1 MLDVVYEKVSVA
13 LFGAGKPVHPMA
25 EIKRAKKLIS
35 ELPAYDAAL
44 ALEELTF
51 WLDSVS
57 RAEGFKLGYR
67 FELLDLLD
75 RAAKIYQR
83 KLAQEY
89 LANDRHGKLR
99 ANKLWTAVFESWKML
114 GNAYIRCVEQ
124 FQSGAGG
131 AGANQ
136 KDMPVIVARALRS
149 LTVQL
154 KWVLQRYGRVDD
166 RIWGDLGRLYQ
177 FAEAND
183 IATAVIEIYPGAHGE
198 STVQREFLKAMM
210 LSVSSTHGLTPFAQ
224 EIAERTVAHLG
235 DMYRLQPKPAP
246 GSNHFFDLSTR
257 KQPAR
262 VFKGVESNRMVRFFG
277 AGAALPA
284 LEQLIQ
290 KVKAADSVPSHI
302 ELGGNFGADLVLP
315 VMQHLALYWSDNPP
329 ARGSERRK
337 IAARITVVRTFKQM
351 LKNILP
357 AADDNSL
364 DFRPQEGSES
374 WIIANVSDGGFG
386 AIIPPLKGDWVRV
399 GSVLGVQTE
408 TTQHWGAGVV
418 RRITRDELQ
427 QRSVGIQLLS
437 NTVIAVKLL
446 TTGHESAPNS
456 TREEYPAVLLST
468 APDKN
473 GEIDLLLRARS
484 FTPGQ
489 QLEMNVRGKQYYL
502 TSSKL
507 VEGGDDFDWA
517 KFKVMQR

>member
-51 WLDSVS
+51 WLDSVTH
-57 RAEGFKLGYR
+57 AEGFKLGFR

-75 RAAKIYQR
+75 RAAKTYQR
-83 KLAQEY
+83 KLAYEY
-89 LANDRHGKLR
+89 LADDRHEKLR
-99 ANKLWTAVFESWKML
+99 ANKLWTPVFESWKML

-124 FQSGAGG
+124 FQSGARG
-131 AGANQ
+131 ASQ
-136 KDMPVIVARALRS
+136 KLLPVIVARALRA

-154 KWVLQRYGRVDD
+154 KWLLQRYGPVDD

-177 FAEAND
+177 FAETQD
-183 IATAVIEIYPGAHGE
+183 IATAVIEIYPGAHGK

-210 LSVSSTHGLTPFAQ
+210 LRVSSTDGLTPLEQ

-235 DMYRLQPKPAP
+235 DMYSLQAEPAP
-246 GSNHFFDLSTR
+246 GSNHFFDLSAC
-257 KQPAR
+257 KQPMR
-262 VFKGVESNRMVRFFG
+262 VFEGVESNRTVRFFS

-290 KVKAADSVPSHI
+290 QVNAEDSVPPYI
-302 ELGGNFGADLVLP
+302 DLGGNFEAGLVLP

-364 DFRPQEGSES
+364 DFRPRDGSES
-374 WIIANVSDGGFG
+374 WVIANVSDGGFG
-386 AIIPPLKGDWVRV
+386 AIVPPLKGDWVRI

-408 TTQHWGAGVV
+408 TTQQWAAGVV
-418 RRITRDELQ
+418 RRISRDELQ
-427 QRSVGIQLLS
+427 QRNVGIQLIS
-437 NTVIAVKLL
+437 DTVIAVTLL
-446 TTGHESAPNS
+446 STGDGSALSS
-456 TREEYPAVLLST
+456 TREEHPAVLLST
-468 APDKN
+468 VLDKN
-473 GEIDLLLRARS
+473 SEIDLLLPARS
-484 FTPGQ
+484 FILDH
-489 QLEMNVRGKQYYL
+489 QLEMNVRGKRYCL
-502 TSSKL
+502 IPSEL
-507 VEGGDDFDWA
+507 VEVGENFDWA
-517 KFKVMQR
+517 RFKVM